1 MVFFTI
7 YLKLVNVW
15 VRNNRGSNR
24 SLTYALSFPHS
35 ILLSLVL
42 SEKFLYIRP
51 RNAIAS
57 IHVSTEIHRIYRISA
72 GVGEERMQLTTLELK
87 GFKSFGDKVTIH
99 FDRGIT
105 GIVGPNGCG
114 KSNVVDAIRWVLGEQ
129 KTRMLRSDK
138 MENIIFNGT
147 KKRKPTQLAEVSL
160 TFDNTRNLL
169 PTEYTQVTVT
179 RRYFRS
185 GDSEYQLNGVTCRLK
200 DIVNLFMDTGIASNS
215 YAIIELKMVDDL
227 LNDKDNSRRHLFE
240 EAAGISKFRVRK
252 KETLRKL
259 DATDA
264 DLDRV
269 DDLLFEIEKN
279 LRSLEKQARQAERYY
294 KTQEVYK
301 GLSVRLSK
309 ATVQSQREAL
319 DRINVQLAQETD
331 RKVSLTRQLAE
342 QEAALEQR
350 KTGLIKQE
358 KLLSSRQKT
367 LNEHVERVRTYE
379 SDKQVKNERLR
390 LLQEQNQRLT
400 DQLQQD
406 RASIDQTTT
415 RLDELRSQNTQVAE
429 QLEAS
434 RGRVAT
440 LEKEYQTYQERTQVL
455 KGEATVANQTFRQQ
469 QDEVYQ
475 LRKDLEVKQM
485 QRNVSRQEMEKSA
498 ADSEARSADLSKFDA
513 QAASLATQL
522 EERQETLRATEQ
534 EQELWQQQV
543 DQLTQEAEATKEALV
558 QLNRAQDATQNEY
571 NLTKSLV
578 DNLEGFPE
586 AIKFLKKNVDWAK
599 NAPLLSDVVTCPEE
613 YRVSIENFLSPYM
626 NYYVVQTAG
635 EAWQAIRLLSDASKG
650 KAHFFVLDRFAD
662 FTPAPIEQLDH
673 SVAAVAVAE
682 YDRTY
687 AKLIEFLL
695 NDTYI
700 TGPQFALPADS
711 QHTFI
716 TQDGRVI
723 QRPSSLSGGSVGLF
737 EGKRIGRAK
746 NLENLKYTLKER
758 QSAIEAHQERLREQ
772 QQQLQTLKQNALSDT
787 IFELQREIN
796 RINQEY
802 VTYRSRQEQL
812 AEVLNSSHLKRE
824 DTLSLMQELEEACAD
839 LAPRVAAGEQD
850 LADYEAR
857 THELNADLA
866 TENDL
871 FSEKSAAYNQAKIS
885 FFQLE
890 NQQASVEQEIDYKEE
905 AYQTAVQRIGKNQ
918 EELVEAERAI
928 TTLLESNE
936 VGEDELLSL
945 YEEKE
950 TLEAGVNEAEKDY
963 YQARGDIEQVEKTI
977 REIQRQREQCDTL
990 IMAAQTQLN
999 ETKLA
1004 LSSVK
1009 ERLSVEF
1016 EVNLDD
1022 LLKEATDEE
1031 EDVDLDELRAQL
1043 EKVRD
1048 KLQRMG
1054 PINPM
1059 AMEAYDEIKERH
1071 DFIAREKDDLVN
1083 AKEALLVTIDEIDT
1097 VAKETFMEAFERIKE
1112 NFVKVFRSLFTDEDK
1127 CDLRLAEPD
1136 NPLESAIEI
1145 IAQPK
1150 GKRPLTINQL
1160 SGGEKTLT
1168 ATSLLFAIYLLKP
1181 APFCIFDEVDAP
1193 LDDANIDKF
1202 NNIIRDF
1209 SGDSQFIIVTHNKR
1223 TMASTDIIY
1232 GVTMIEQGVSRVVP
1246 VDLRELEV

>member
-1 MVFFTI
+1 
-7 YLKLVNVW
+7 
-15 VRNNRGSNR
+15 
-24 SLTYALSFPHS
+24 
-35 ILLSLVL
+35 
-42 SEKFLYIRP
+42 
-51 RNAIAS
+51 
-57 IHVSTEIHRIYRISA
+57 
-72 GVGEERMQLTTLELK
+72 MQLTTLELK

-114 KSNVVDAIRWVLGEQ
+114 KSNVIDAIRWVLGEQ

-169 PTEYTQVTVT
+169 PTEYTQVTIT

-259 DATDA
+259 ADTDA

-279 LRSLEKQARQAERYY
+279 LKSLEKQARQAERYY
-294 KTQEVYK
+294 KIKETYQDI
-301 GLSVRLSK
+301 SVRLAK

-319 DRINVQLAQETD
+319 DRIHQQLDQEND
-331 RKVSLTRQLAE
+331 RKTSLTRQLAE
-342 QEAALEQR
+342 QEATLEQG
-350 KTGLIKQE
+350 KTGLVKQE
-358 KLLSSRQKT
+358 KLLASRQRT
-367 LNEHVERVRTYE
+367 LNEHVEKVRTYE

-406 RASIDQTTT
+406 RASIDQTIN
-415 RLDELRSQNTQVAE
+415 RLDELRDQKAGVVE
-429 QLEAS
+429 RLEES
-434 RGRVAT
+434 RERVAT
-440 LEKEYQTYQERTQVL
+440 LEKKYRAFQERTQAL
-455 KGEATVANQTFRQQ
+455 KEEATLANQTFRTQ
-469 QDEVYQ
+469 QDAVYQ
-475 LRKDLEVKQM
+475 LRKELEVKQM
-485 QRNVSRQEMEKSA
+485 QLNVSRQELEKST
-498 ADSEARSADLSKFDA
+498 ADSDARSADLSKFDA

-522 EERQETLRATEQ
+522 EERQEALRTTEQ
-534 EQELWQQQV
+534 EQELWGQQV
-543 DQLTQEAEATKEALV
+543 EQLTQEVEATKAQLV
-558 QLNRAQDATQNEY
+558 QLNRSQDATQNEY

-599 NAPLLSDVVTCPEE
+599 SAPLLSDIVTCSEE

-626 NYYVVQTAG
+626 NYYVVETVA
-635 EAWQAIRLLSDASKG
+635 EAWEAIRLLSDSAKG
-650 KAHFFVLDRFAD
+650 KANFFVLDQFAD
-662 FTPAPIEQLDH
+662 FTPTPLESIDEA
-673 SVAAVAVAE
+673 VAAVAIAE
-682 YDRTY
+682 YDRKY
-687 AKLIEFLL
+687 AKLIEYLL
-695 NDTYI
+695 DDTYVI
-700 TGPQFALPADS
+700 HQPFTLPEPNGR
-711 QHTFI
+711 TFV
-716 TQDGRVI
+716 TKDGRVI
-723 QRPSSLSGGSVGLF
+723 RRPRSLSGGSVGLF

-746 NLENLKYTLKER
+746 NLEHLKETLQQR
-758 QSAIEAHQERLREQ
+758 QHEINAHEERLGEQ

-787 IFELQREIN
+787 IFEIQREIN
-796 RINQEY
+796 RLNQEY
-802 VTYRSRQEQL
+802 VTYRSRKEQL
-812 AEVLNSSHLKRE
+812 AEMLTSNHRKRE
-824 DTLSLMQELEEACAD
+824 DTVSLMQELEDACAE
-839 LAPRVAAGEQD
+839 LAPQVVAGERE
-850 LADYEAR
+850 LEEYENNL
-857 THELNADLA
+857 HEVNAELA
-866 TENDL
+866 TENDQL
-871 FSEKSAAYNQAKIS
+871 SEKSAAYNQEKIS
-885 FFQLE
+885 FFQQE
-890 NQQASVEQEIDYKEE
+890 NQLASIDQEIDYKEE
-905 AYQTAVQRIGKNQ
+905 AYQTTVQRITKNQ
-918 EELVEAERAI
+918 EELSEAERAI

-936 VGEDELLSL
+936 VGEDELLEL

-950 TLEAGVNEAEKDY
+950 SLEAGVNEAEKDY
-963 YQARGDIEQVEKTI
+963 YQARGDIEETEKSI

-990 IMAAQTQLN
+990 IMAAQTELN
-999 ETKLA
+999 NTKLE

-1016 EVNLDD
+1016 NVDLDE
-1022 LLKEATDEE
+1022 LLNEASDDDET
-1031 EDVDLDELRAQL
+1031 VDLDELRAQL

-1071 DFIAREKDDLVN
+1071 DFIAREKDDLVD
-1083 AKEALLVTIDEIDT
+1083 AKESLLVTIDEIDT
-1097 VAKETFMEAFERIKE
+1097 VAKETFLEAFGHIKE
-1112 NFVKVFRSLFTDEDK
+1112 NFIKVFRSLFTEEDK
-1127 CDLRLAEPD
+1127 CDLRLADPS

-1202 NNIIRDF
+1202 NNIIREF